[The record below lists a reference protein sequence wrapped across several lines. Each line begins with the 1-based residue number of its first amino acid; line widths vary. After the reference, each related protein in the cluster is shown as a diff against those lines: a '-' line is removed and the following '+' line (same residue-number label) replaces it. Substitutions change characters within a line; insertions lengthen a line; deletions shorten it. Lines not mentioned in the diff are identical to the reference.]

1 MSEQFGTLST
11 ITTRV
16 CKIDHYFYTTTLF
29 LSQITSLTLFFKE
42 PFGESFERGNRA
54 IAVKMAK

>member
-1 MSEQFGTLST
+1 LRLYLSQLT
-11 ITTRV
+11 NAGGLTSL
-16 CKIDHYFYTTTLF
+16 LF
-29 LSQITSLTLFFKE
+29 LSQITSLTLFSKE